1 MLGVECGGNLVELRG
16 GLQQLQQGLPDS
28 FDACHSVQWSS
39 LHDHNQRFGEIDL
52 VVLSPQGNLVLLEVK
67 AGDVSI
73 DEHAL
78 ERRRYANGLVCRNF
92 FNVTHRNVD
101 D

>member
-1 MLGVECGGNLVELRG
+1 MATIHPPLPDIKLITAGAYRERDI
-16 GLQQLQQGLPDS
+16 LQQLQQGLPDS

-39 LHDHNQRFGEIDL
+39 LHDHNRRFGEIDL

-73 DEHAL
+73 DEHGITKQYSSDPIVAF
-78 ERRRYANGLVCRNF
+78 A
-92 FNVTHRNVD
+92 
-101 D
+101 